1 MRSGLNL
8 LLHRCGPAIARE
20 SATDD
25 RDLVCGGFLGCGL
38 SWDSITKL
46 VSIRLVN
53 MPLSVCITMEQTGFS
68 FAGLRELG
76 SIGALVVTI
85 GAIINGETLRL
96 LLVVVLK
103 CYSCLLGQELL
114 MQGELLW
121 IKDFEGVLAGRAAFC
136 ADNRRVLLEV
146 HCRLCNRAVH
156 IRQLAHLALAHI
168 VITEPAR
175 AVVDLDCIE

>member
-1 MRSGLNL
+1 
-8 LLHRCGPAIARE
+8 
-20 SATDD
+20 
-25 RDLVCGGFLGCGL
+25 
-38 SWDSITKL
+38 
-46 VSIRLVN
+46 

-68 FAGLRELG
+68 FASLRELS

-103 CYSCLLGQELL
+103 CCGCLLGQEPL

-121 IKDFEGVLAGRAAFC
+121 IKDFEGVLAVRAAFC
-136 ADNRRVLLEV
+136 ADYRRVLLEV
-146 HCRLCNRAVH
+146 HSRLCNRAMY

-168 VITEPAR
+168 VNSKPAR
-175 AVVDLDCIE
+175 VVIDLDRIE